1 MKLFE
6 KIEKKV
12 FFPAVIIL
20 AVIIIPLYLAPEASN
35 KIISSVFEF
44 CTGRLGFLY
53 LLACLV
59 SFGFLIWLTV
69 SKHGNVKL
77 GTAED
82 KPQYSN
88 LSWIAMLFTAGVG
101 TSIVILGF
109 LEPIYYVSGPPFD
122 LEPFSKPAYEYA
134 HMYGQFHWGLSA
146 WAFYNPAIIATAY
159 MMFVRRKPGMRLSI
173 ACEPVLKKRSRGFL
187 GNLIDMLVIF
197 GIVGSISTSLGIGAP
212 VLSVIIREV
221 FGIPQS
227 YDFVVRIV
235 VLIIWVCIF
244 GTSVYLGL
252 DKGIQKL
259 SNINVVLAFVFMAI
273 VLFVGPTTDIFKM
286 EVNSLGLYASDFVKM
301 STYTDPFGS
310 GKFTQEWTVF
320 YWGWWLAFMPMMGM
334 FVGRISKGRTI
345 RNVVWGQLIWGSLG
359 CCVSFMIFGGYSL
372 FLQETGRVDLAS
384 ILQSE
389 GQSAAIVAILQTLP
403 MPKLMMIFLCIVC
416 FVYLATTIDSC
427 AYVLAGTTMK
437 RLKGDEEPARWN
449 QIFWAILFCLLS
461 IGLMLIGGLEAVKT
475 ISVLT
480 GLPLIAVLILLIIS
494 VKKMLTGDDKS
505 KKSRDVLENKP
516 ENIQTNEPLE
526 TADSSETKKKYPLG
540 WLVKRNRIG
549 YDISIAASSANCG
562 SKWI

>member
-1 MKLFE
+1 MLSNTKSKTDDGTVGIIKEGHDVKLFE

-12 FFPAVIIL
+12 FIPAVVIL
-20 AVIIIPLYLAPEASN
+20 AVIIIPLYLAPEISN
-35 KIISSVFEF
+35 QIISSVFEF

-77 GTAED
+77 GSAED

-122 LEPFSKPAYEYA
+122 LEPFGKQAYEYA

-159 MMFVRRKPGMRLSI
+159 MMFVRKKPGMRLSI
-173 ACEPVLKKRSRGFL
+173 ACEPVLKKHAEGLL
-187 GNLIDMLVIF
+187 GNVIDMLVIF

-221 FGIPQS
+221 FGIPQN
-227 YDFVVRIV
+227 YDFVVRII

-259 SNINVVLAFVFMAI
+259 SNINVVMAFIFMAI

-334 FVGRISKGRTI
+334 FVGRISRGRTI

-403 MPKLMMIFLCIVC
+403 MPKLMMIFLCLVC

-449 QIFWAILFCLLS
+449 RIFWAILFCLLS

-494 VKKMLTGDDKS
+494 VKKMLTGEDKR
-505 KKSRDVLENKP
+505 KKAENA
-516 ENIQTNEPLE
+516 ENEPQE
-526 TADSSETKKKYPLG
+526 KADSPEIEK
-540 WLVKRNRIG
+540 
-549 YDISIAASSANCG
+549 ISPGVACKTEEDSL
-562 SKWI
+562 

>member
-449 QIFWAILFCLLS
+449 RIFWAILFCLLS

-494 VKKMLTGDDKS
+494 VKKMLIGDDKS

-526 TADSSETKKKYPLG
+526 TADSSETEK
-540 WLVKRNRIG
+540 
-549 YDISIAASSANCG
+549 ISPGVAC
-562 SKWI
+562 KEE

>member
-449 QIFWAILFCLLS
+449 RIFWAILFCLLS

-516 ENIQTNEPLE
+516 ENIQTSEPLE
-526 TADSSETKKKYPLG
+526 TADSSETEK
-540 WLVKRNRIG
+540 
-549 YDISIAASSANCG
+549 ISPGAAC
-562 SKWI
+562 KEE

>member
-345 RNVVWGQLIWGSLG
+345 RNVVWGQLKWGSLG

-449 QIFWAILFCLLS
+449 RIFWAILFCLLS

-526 TADSSETKKKYPLG
+526 TADSSETKK
-540 WLVKRNRIG
+540 
-549 YDISIAASSANCG
+549 ISPGVAC
-562 SKWI
+562 KEE

>member
-449 QIFWAILFCLLS
+449 RIFWAILFCLLS

-516 ENIQTNEPLE
+516 ENIQTSEPLE
-526 TADSSETKKKYPLG
+526 TVDSSETEK
-540 WLVKRNRIG
+540 
-549 YDISIAASSANCG
+549 ISPGVAC
-562 SKWI
+562 KEE

>member
-1 MKLFE
+1 LSNTKSKTDDGTVGIIKEGHDVKLFE

-12 FFPAVIIL
+12 FIPAVVIL
-20 AVIIIPLYLAPEASN
+20 AVIIIPLYLAPEISN
-35 KIISSVFEF
+35 QIISSVFEF

-77 GTAED
+77 GSAED

-122 LEPFSKPAYEYA
+122 LEPFGKQAYEYA

-159 MMFVRRKPGMRLSI
+159 MMFVRKKPGMRLSI
-173 ACEPVLKKRSRGFL
+173 ACEPVLKKHAEGLL
-187 GNLIDMLVIF
+187 GNVIDMLVIF

-221 FGIPQS
+221 FGIPQN
-227 YDFVVRIV
+227 YDFVVRII

-259 SNINVVLAFVFMAI
+259 SNINVVMAFIFMAI

-334 FVGRISKGRTI
+334 FVGRISRGRTI

-403 MPKLMMIFLCIVC
+403 MPKLMMIFLCLVC

-449 QIFWAILFCLLS
+449 RIFWAILFCLLS

-494 VKKMLTGDDKS
+494 VKKMLTGEDKR
-505 KKSRDVLENKP
+505 KKAENA
-516 ENIQTNEPLE
+516 ENEPQE
-526 TADSSETKKKYPLG
+526 KADSPEIEK
-540 WLVKRNRIG
+540 
-549 YDISIAASSANCG
+549 ISPGVACKTEEDSL
-562 SKWI
+562 

>member
-449 QIFWAILFCLLS
+449 RIFWAILFCLLS

-516 ENIQTNEPLE
+516 ENIQTSEPLE
-526 TADSSETKKKYPLG
+526 TADSSETEK
-540 WLVKRNRIG
+540 
-549 YDISIAASSANCG
+549 ISPGVAC
-562 SKWI
+562 KEE

>member
-345 RNVVWGQLIWGSLG
+345 RNVVCGQLIWGSLG

-449 QIFWAILFCLLS
+449 RIFWAILFCLLS

-494 VKKMLTGDDKS
+494 VKKMLIGDDKS

-526 TADSSETKKKYPLG
+526 TADSSETEK
-540 WLVKRNRIG
+540 
-549 YDISIAASSANCG
+549 ISPGVAC
-562 SKWI
+562 KEE

>member
-449 QIFWAILFCLLS
+449 RIFWAILFCLLS

-494 VKKMLTGDDKS
+494 VKKMLTGEDKS

-516 ENIQTNEPLE
+516 ENIQTSEPLE
-526 TADSSETKKKYPLG
+526 TADSSETEK
-540 WLVKRNRIG
+540 
-549 YDISIAASSANCG
+549 ISPGVAC
-562 SKWI
+562 KEE

>member
-334 FVGRISKGRTI
+334 FVGRISKGRTK

-449 QIFWAILFCLLS
+449 RIFWAILFCLLS

-526 TADSSETKKKYPLG
+526 TADSFETKK
-540 WLVKRNRIG
+540 
-549 YDISIAASSANCG
+549 ISPGVAC
-562 SKWI
+562 KEE

>member
-12 FFPAVIIL
+12 FIPAVVIL
-20 AVIIIPLYLAPEASN
+20 AVIIIPLYLAPEISN
-35 KIISSVFEF
+35 QIISSVFEF

-77 GTAED
+77 GSAED

-122 LEPFSKPAYEYA
+122 LEPFGKQAYEYA

-159 MMFVRRKPGMRLSI
+159 MMFVRKKPGMRLSI
-173 ACEPVLKKRSRGFL
+173 ACEPVLKKHAKGLL
-187 GNLIDMLVIF
+187 GNVIDMLVIF

-221 FGIPQS
+221 FGIPQN
-227 YDFVVRIV
+227 YDFVVRII

-259 SNINVVLAFVFMAI
+259 SNINVVMAFIFMAI

-334 FVGRISKGRTI
+334 FVGRISRGRTI

-403 MPKLMMIFLCIVC
+403 MPKLMMIFLCLVC

-449 QIFWAILFCLLS
+449 RIFWAILFCLLS

-494 VKKMLTGDDKS
+494 VKKMLTGEDKR
-505 KKSRDVLENKP
+505 KKAENA
-516 ENIQTNEPLE
+516 ENEPQE
-526 TADSSETKKKYPLG
+526 KADSPEIEK
-540 WLVKRNRIG
+540 
-549 YDISIAASSANCG
+549 ISPGVACKTEEDSL
-562 SKWI
+562 

>member
-12 FFPAVIIL
+12 FIPAVVIL
-20 AVIIIPLYLAPEASN
+20 AVIIIPLYLAPEISN
-35 KIISSVFEF
+35 QIISSVFEF

-77 GTAED
+77 GSAED

-122 LEPFSKPAYEYA
+122 LEPFGKQAYEYA

-159 MMFVRRKPGMRLSI
+159 MMFVRKKPGMRLSI
-173 ACEPVLKKRSRGFL
+173 ACEPVLKKHAEGLL
-187 GNLIDMLVIF
+187 GNVIDMLVIF

-221 FGIPQS
+221 FGIPQN
-227 YDFVVRIV
+227 YDFVVRII

-259 SNINVVLAFVFMAI
+259 SNINVVMAFIFMAI

-301 STYTDPFGS
+301 STYTDPFGN

-334 FVGRISKGRTI
+334 FVGRISRGRTI

-403 MPKLMMIFLCIVC
+403 MPKLMMIFLCLVC

-449 QIFWAILFCLLS
+449 RIFWAILFCLLS

-494 VKKMLTGDDKS
+494 VKKMLTGEDKR
-505 KKSRDVLENKP
+505 KKAENA
-516 ENIQTNEPLE
+516 ENEPQE
-526 TADSSETKKKYPLG
+526 KADSPEIEK
-540 WLVKRNRIG
+540 
-549 YDISIAASSANCG
+549 ISPGVACKTEEDSL
-562 SKWI
+562 

>member
-449 QIFWAILFCLLS
+449 RIFWAILFCLLS

-526 TADSSETKKKYPLG
+526 TADSSETKK
-540 WLVKRNRIG
+540 
-549 YDISIAASSANCG
+549 ISPGVAC
-562 SKWI
+562 KEE